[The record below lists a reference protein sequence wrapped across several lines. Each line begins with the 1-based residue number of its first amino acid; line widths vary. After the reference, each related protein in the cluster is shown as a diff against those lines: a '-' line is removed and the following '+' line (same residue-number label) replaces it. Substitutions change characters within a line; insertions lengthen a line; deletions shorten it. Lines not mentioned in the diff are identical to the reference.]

1 MYEVAAVC
9 VLSGEKLCAVIVK
22 EKKRQPAVCVCARQF
37 ICAQSE
43 KEKGKGYRVYVRKE
57 RDIEEDSVV

>member
-1 MYEVAAVC
+1 MRSHCER
-9 VLSGEKLCAVIVK
+9 
-22 EKKRQPAVCVCARQF
+22 EKKAAGSVCVCARQF